1 MPRLQYAP
9 PRLPATTSRLPTQS
23 ADEAERSRQRAAE
36 APWRAWYKSARWQ
49 QVRERVFTRDLFGC
63 QMLACGKVISN
74 RRQLVC
80 DHIRPHRG
88 DPALFW
94 DEDNLQTL
102 CKPCHDGAKQS
113 AERRAR

>member
-1 MPRLQYAP
+1 M
-9 PRLPATTSRLPTQS
+9 
-23 ADEAERSRQRAAE
+23 
-36 APWRAWYKSARWQ
+36 
-49 QVRERVFTRDLFGC
+49 RERVFTRDLFGC
-63 QMLACGKVISN
+63 QMPACGKVISN

-80 DHIRPHRG
+80 DHVRPHRG

-94 DEDNLQTL
+94 DEGNLQTL